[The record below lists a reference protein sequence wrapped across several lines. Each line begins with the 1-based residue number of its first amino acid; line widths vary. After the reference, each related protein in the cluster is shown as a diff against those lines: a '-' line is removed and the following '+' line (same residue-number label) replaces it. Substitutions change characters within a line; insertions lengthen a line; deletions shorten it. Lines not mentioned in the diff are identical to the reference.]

1 MLSKQVKDGKAVPFI
16 KADNGPDWS
25 RFIVT
30 NERYFSKLW
39 RGSGLDIL
47 GIVRYVTQESTYSNG
62 HLWTPQGQI
71 SSSVIL
77 PLLSEGDKGKVPYL
91 QKELTIEEIR
101 QNKAVVF
108 EQAMNLIRYK
118 WKHLMEVKF

>member
-1 MLSKQVKDGKAVPFI
+1 MKVKDGKAVPFI

-25 RFIVT
+25 RLIVT
-30 NERYFSKLW
+30 KERYFSKLW

-47 GIVRYVTQESTYSNG
+47 GIVRYVTQGSTYNNAE
-62 HLWTPQGQI
+62 HLWTPQSKL

-77 PLLSEGDKGKVPYL
+77 PLLSEGDKGKVSYL

-101 QNKAVVF
+101 QNEAVVF